1 MRKISLFLLLSFCY
15 CLLGAA
21 PEANTLVLKDTAI
34 VSDNIVR
41 MKDIAL
47 MDTSTRSRIGQLV
60 IAVSPELGKTD
71 TIGKQEIYEKLV
83 GNGITS
89 PQIKGANTVK
99 IIRKGITVK
108 PSFFKEIIHN
118 YIVTNS
124 KWKDGIQVEIV
135 SAKELVIPE
144 SGVRWQLEPA
154 NGQDFFGNILF
165 KIKAFSKTTHEEIFS
180 NWLVAKLKITKQ
192 VAVSNRTIQ
201 KNERVGAGDIRWETR
216 EIDAFSKD
224 ALFDRREIIGQK
236 AGRIIRP
243 NSVITAS
250 LMEKKYLV
258 RRGAAA
264 TLVAR
269 LKSVKATSMVKV
281 LANGSYGDTVR
292 VMNTA
297 SHKILSAVVTGKN
310 KLEVIVE

>member
-1 MRKISLFLLLSFCY
+1 
-15 CLLGAA
+15 
-21 PEANTLVLKDTAI
+21 
-34 VSDNIVR
+34 

-47 MDTSTRSRIGQLV
+47 MDTPTRNRIGQLV
-60 IAVSPELGKTD
+60 IAVSPELGKTE
-71 TIGKQEIYEKLV
+71 TIGKKEIYEKLV

-124 KWKDGIQVEIV
+124 RWKEGIQVEIV

-165 KIKAFSKTTHEEIFS
+165 KLKAFSKTTHEEIFS
-180 NWLVAKLKITKQ
+180 NWLVTKLKITKQ

-201 KNERVGAGDIRWETR
+201 KNERISAGDIRWETR

-243 NSVITAS
+243 NSVITAG
-250 LMEKKYLV
+250 LLEKKYLV
-258 RRGAAA
+258 RRGAVA

-269 LKSVKATSMVKV
+269 LKSVKATSTVKV

-292 VMNTA
+292 VMNTV
-297 SHKILSAVVTGKN
+297 SHKILSAVVTGRN